1 MAALGFHWPS
11 LVVYL
16 VNFAVL
22 LAALYVFGYKRILAM
37 LDQRSSRI
45 SYSLAEADRVRQ
57 DAAQARQE
65 LETQLDTNRRE
76 AQQMMDQARQ
86 VADQFREEERER
98 ARQEAESFLERA
110 RQEIQSEREGAVE
123 EVRRQFADLAI
134 SAAEQVIERSLD
146 RDAHRDL
153 IERVLADVGQT
164 PRG

>member
-1 MAALGFHWPS
+1 MAELGFHWPS

-16 VNFAVL
+16 VNFTVL
-22 LAALYVFGYKRILAM
+22 LAVLYFFGYKRILAM

-45 SYSLAEADRVRQ
+45 NDSLAEADRVRQ
-57 DAAQARQE
+57 DSAQARQE

-86 VADQFREEERER
+86 VAEQFRTEERER

-110 RQEIQSEREGAVE
+110 RQEIQSERQGAVE

-134 SAAEQVIERSLD
+134 TAAEQVIERSLD
-146 RDAHRDL
+146 RDAHREL
-153 IERVLADVGQT
+153 IERVLADGSQT
-164 PRG
+164 LRG